1 MCHAY
6 ACVVRF
12 PLLAVLGATPA
23 SGARVALGPRVRGV
37 QWWNSS
43 AWTSSDPDVMVWT
56 SRRSLRRA
64 RLLRTA
70 VFAFVVTV
78 GAAAGALAALLIW
91 VR

>member
-1 MCHAY
+1 
-6 ACVVRF
+6 
-12 PLLAVLGATPA
+12 
-23 SGARVALGPRVRGV
+23 VRGV

-70 VFAFVVTV
+70 AFAFVLTV
-78 GAAAGALAALLIW
+78 GAAAGTLAALLIW

>member
-1 MCHAY
+1 
-6 ACVVRF
+6 VRF
-12 PLLAVLGATPA
+12 PLLAVLGATPM
-23 SGARVALGPRVRGV
+23 SGPRVAQWRPVRGV

-70 VFAFVVTV
+70 AFAFVVTV

-91 VR
+91 VH

>member
-1 MCHAY
+1 M
-6 ACVVRF
+6 R
-12 PLLAVLGATPA
+12 PA
-23 SGARVALGPRVRGV
+23 PPAAGARVAERSRVRGV

-56 SRRSLRRA
+56 SQRSLRRA

-70 VFAFVVTV
+70 VFAFCLTV

>member
-1 MCHAY
+1 
-6 ACVVRF
+6 
-12 PLLAVLGATPA
+12 
-23 SGARVALGPRVRGV
+23 VRGV

-56 SRRSLRRA
+56 SQRSLRRA

-70 VFAFVVTV
+70 VFACVLTV